1 MSDSEDEIDAFNANQ
16 EKILLA
22 GAGRYGREA
31 TESELSEEEVMAE
44 EGSDE
49 SDESDKERDE
59 EASEAEEAEA
69 EDETSGWGGRRNY
82 YGGDE
87 SEDLRLMT
95 AEALKQQKRHLE
107 ELAMT
112 DYVDEDAMEGWAAG
126 AATTARAE
134 HAQMALGAQANL
146 SDTEKLALLQ
156 QRLPEFVPLL
166 RELLRLRPVLAQA
179 RAAEGQVAAL
189 RCTALAAYLAALLL
203 YFALFVE
210 HVAAG
215 DETGLRD
222 HAVMESVL
230 SAKEGWRQAEALPEA
245 AAPRA
250 ADAADATGAAEAVE
264 SDEGIEAGSDD
275 AAEVEAGS
283 DDASEVEAASD
294 DAAEVEA
301 SAGASASAG
310 SSLPDITRRRHLS
323 TRARVPLDD
332 FSETAA
338 PHEVDLEEK
347 QRRKK
352 SLRFYTSRIDAAAK
366 TDTHGGDLDLP
377 YRERLFERQ
386 QRLVEEA
393 RKRGMQQRDQLGVDA
408 ADDAA
413 DDAVNAATAR
423 LINAMGDLEYYNT
436 VRRGKEAQKEAR
448 RTAHAVAVRAAKE
461 GKLAEASDA
470 LGDDGKRAV
479 NFQILKNKGLTPHRN
494 KDNRNSRVKKRKK
507 YEQAKKKL
515 RSVRQVY
522 EEHRGPYEGE
532 KTGIK
537 KGITRSVKLH

>member
-31 TESELSEEEVMAE
+31 AESELSEEEVMAE

-49 SDESDKERDE
+49 SAE
-59 EASEAEEAEA
+59 EEEEDGEEEEEEEAEA
-69 EDETSGWGGRRNY
+69 EAETSGWGGRRNY
-82 YGGDE
+82 YGGEE

-112 DYVDEDAMEGWAAG
+112 DYVDEDAMEGWATG
-126 AATTARAE
+126 ASTAAHAE
-134 HAQMALGAQANL
+134 PAQLALGAQANL
-146 SDTEKLALLQ
+146 SDAEKLALLQ

-179 RAAEGQVAAL
+179 QAAEGEVAAV
-189 RCTALAAYLAALLL
+189 RRTALAAYLAALLL

-210 HVAAG
+210 QVGAG
-215 DETGLRD
+215 DEPGLRE

-230 SAKEGWRQAEALPEA
+230 SAKEGWRQAEALPEV
-245 AAPRA
+245 
-250 ADAADATGAAEAVE
+250 AAEAVTEAAEAIEAFGAE
-264 SDEGIEAGSDD
+264 SGEASEAEAEFDEGSAESESEPEA
-275 AAEVEAGS
+275 V
-283 DDASEVEAASD
+283 
-294 DAAEVEA
+294 A
-301 SAGASASAG
+301 SAGASAAAG

-323 TRARVPLDD
+323 TRARTPLDD

-413 DDAVNAATAR
+413 DDADDAATAR
-423 LINAMGDLEYYNT
+423 LINAMGELEYYNT
-436 VRRGKEAQKEAR
+436 VKRGKEAQKEAR

-479 NFQILKNKGLTPHRN
+479 NFQILKNKGLTPHRS